1 MTSETPNVQT
11 REGQGQLKE
20 MGVRPVPLP
29 DDISRPYWDAAR
41 KHELRI
47 QRCRACSDYQHPPQE
62 QCAQCGASDFD
73 WPQLSGLGTV
83 YTFVIDRRL
92 MTPSFDEP
100 YAVLQVTPAEA
111 QSDTVRIT
119 TNMRECELSDIY
131 CGMPVEV
138 IFEDMSDEITLPQFR
153 PTADAELKSRQ

>member
-11 REGQGQLKE
+11 REGQERLKE

-29 DDISRPYWDAAR
+29 DDLSRPYWDAAR

-62 QCAQCGASDFD
+62 QCAQCGATEFD
-73 WPQLSGLGTV
+73 WPRLSGLGTV

-100 YAVLQVTPAEA
+100 YAVLQITPVEA
-111 QSDTVRIT
+111 QHDTVRIT
-119 TNMRECELSDIY
+119 TNVRECELGDIY

-138 IFEDMSDEITLPQFR
+138 LFEDVTDEVTLPQFR
-153 PTADAELKSRQ
+153 PTADARLKSRQ